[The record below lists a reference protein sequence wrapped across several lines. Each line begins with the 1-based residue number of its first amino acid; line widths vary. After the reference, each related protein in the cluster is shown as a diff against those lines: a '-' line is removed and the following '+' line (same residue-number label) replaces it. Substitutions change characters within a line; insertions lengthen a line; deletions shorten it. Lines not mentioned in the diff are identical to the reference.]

1 MKPVFLLLAA
11 AFALSFNP
19 GCSRRESPPAAIE
32 AGPTNAVAEAPAE
45 TGAEIP
51 VPESTPVPAPSKEGI
66 ASLCGDE
73 NAYIRNNAKQA
84 LASWESQDYPRAV
97 TAMQKVLSLCR
108 SSAQQDAALSSL
120 AQLTQE
126 VQAAAAKSSASAK
139 EAAALLAQ

>member
-1 MKPVFLLLAA
+1 MKTNELLLAA
-11 AFALSFNP
+11 AVALALNS

-32 AGPTNAVAEAPAE
+32 AGPTNAVAEAPVE

-84 LASWESQDYPRAV
+84 LESWESQDYPRAV
-97 TAMQKVLSLCR
+97 IAMQKVLSLCR
-108 SSAQQDAALSSL
+108 SPAQQDAALSSL

-126 VQAAAAKSSASAK
+126 VQAAAKGNAGAK
-139 EAAALLAQ
+139 EAAALLTQ